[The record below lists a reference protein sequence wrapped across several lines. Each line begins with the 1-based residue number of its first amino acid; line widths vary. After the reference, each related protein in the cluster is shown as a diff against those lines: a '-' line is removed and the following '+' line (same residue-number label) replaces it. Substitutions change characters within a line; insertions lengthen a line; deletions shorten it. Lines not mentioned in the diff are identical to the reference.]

1 VLGVLKAA
9 RMLYAAVGWNALA
22 GAGAAGLWG
31 CLQGTGAAVAAAA
44 AAGVVDGYVGGPGEV
59 QMAALITM
67 LMVGG
72 AALLAA
78 CGCPCLRIVQAC

>member
-1 VLGVLKAA
+1 
-9 RMLYAAVGWNALA
+9 
-22 GAGAAGLWG
+22 
-31 CLQGTGAAVAAAA
+31 
-44 AAGVVDGYVGGPGEV
+44 V